1 MTNVLATLKLLMT
14 LTRVDFVETQWEK
27 SKLASRENG
36 GKVLATELLWS
47 SDHYVR
53 PLFEWEGLLCPCHGT
68 KRNNYWLIH
77 ATTWVV
83 LKYSNYV
90 EWKNANVK
98 SYIPYDSTNIMFW
111 KWQNDRDGKYIN
123 GFEELGRNGERGGW
137 VWVARGVLVMK
148 LFSIWLWW

>member
-53 PLFEWEGLLCPCHGT
+53 PLFG
-68 KRNNYWLIH
+68 
-77 ATTWVV
+77 
-83 LKYSNYV
+83 
-90 EWKNANVK
+90 
-98 SYIPYDSTNIMFW
+98 
-111 KWQNDRDGKYIN
+111 
-123 GFEELGRNGERGGW
+123 
-137 VWVARGVLVMK
+137 
-148 LFSIWLWW
+148 